1 MNPEARRNHDKTK
14 GLVEQ
19 LLTLIGEDPARQG
32 LKRTPERVADMLAE
46 VTRGY
51 AMSPSVLLK
60 DAVFEVKGDS
70 MLVVKDVEFYSLCE
84 HHLLPFFGKIHV
96 GYIPRGK
103 AVGLGKIPQAVEMFA
118 RRLQVQ
124 ERLTEQ
130 VAALLEQ
137 ALDPQGVGVVA
148 EGFHLCLAMRGMQ
161 KQGARLV
168 TSSMKGLF
176 RRDVRTRAEFLQ
188 LIGKGSAA

>member
-1 MNPEARRNHDKTK
+1 
-14 GLVEQ
+14 
-19 LLTLIGEDPARQG
+19 
-32 LKRTPERVADMLAE
+32 
-46 VTRGY
+46 
-51 AMSPSVLLK
+51 
-60 DAVFEVKGDS
+60 
-70 MLVVKDVEFYSLCE
+70 
-84 HHLLPFFGKIHV
+84 V

-130 VAALLEQ
+130 VASLIEQ

-148 EGFHLCLAMRGMQ
+148 EGFHLCLAMRGMK

-188 LIGKGSAA
+188 LIGRGNAG